1 MNSKLQITFNSL
13 SEVIKWVN
21 NQKFSPLREDT
32 VLKEII
38 NTKLD
43 TGKYAL
49 KADRFVVQD
58 GVLTPLEYCTNSN
71 A

>member
-13 SEVIKWVN
+13 SEVIRWVN
-21 NQKFSPLREDT
+21 KQKFSPLREDT

-49 KADRFVVQD
+49 KADRFTIHN
-58 GVLTPLEYCTNSN
+58 GVLTPINYCNNPN